1 MPSTTPTVSMDAPST
16 VVMNTG
22 SRLWINSDDMSMNIE
37 ANPIA
42 QMPIGKARNVAG
54 AAGGGELFEVEEFIG
69 DGSADRAGGR
79 S

>member
-1 MPSTTPTVSMDAPST
+1 
-16 VVMNTG
+16 
-22 SRLWINSDDMSMNIE
+22 MNIE

-54 AAGGGELFEVEEFIG
+54 AAQGGGELFEVEEFIG
-69 DGSADRAGGR
+69 DGSAGRAGGR